1 MDFALTDEQTQLR
14 DTLTRFVQKDYTFE
28 KRKEILKSKDGFSR
42 AVWKQFADMGLTAIG
57 LPEEH
62 GGLGG
67 SAVDTQV
74 VMEVLGRGLVVEPYV
89 ATVVLGAGLIAR
101 AGSDAQKAALLP
113 GVAAGDTQLA
123 FAHYEPASRYELAAV
138 TTTAKKDKSGYV
150 LNGAKAVVL
159 NGGAAHHLIVSARS
173 SGKPRD
179 EAGLSLFIVDAKA
192 KGVTIHAYPTHDGQ
206 RAADITLKDVAVPA
220 DARVGKEGAAFAE
233 IERTVDHGIAALCAE
248 AVGAMGALNEIT
260 LAYLK
265 TRKQFGVPIGSFQ
278 VLQHRMADMVMHTE
292 QARSMTLLATSK
304 LDARDA
310 AERRRALSAAKAMV
324 GQSARFVG
332 QWAVQ
337 LHGGIGVTDELSTGH
352 YFKRLTLIN
361 ATFGD
366 ADHHLG
372 QVSDR
377 ILAEATAAPAAAK
390 ARKAG

>member
-1 MDFALTDEQTQLR
+1 
-14 DTLTRFVQKDYTFE
+14 
-28 KRKEILKSKDGFSR
+28 
-42 AVWKQFADMGLTAIG
+42 
-57 LPEEH
+57 
-62 GGLGG
+62 
-67 SAVDTQV
+67 
-74 VMEVLGRGLVVEPYV
+74 
-89 ATVVLGAGLIAR
+89 
-101 AGSDAQKAALLP
+101 
-113 GVAAGDTQLA
+113 
-123 FAHYEPASRYELAAV
+123 
-138 TTTAKKDKSGYV
+138 
-150 LNGAKAVVL
+150 
-159 NGGAAHHLIVSARS
+159 
-173 SGKPRD
+173 
-179 EAGLSLFIVDAKA
+179 
-192 KGVTIHAYPTHDGQ
+192 VTIHAYPTHDGQ
-206 RAADITLKDVAVPA
+206 RAADITLKDVVVPA

-377 ILAEATAAPAAAK
+377 ILAEASAAPAAAK